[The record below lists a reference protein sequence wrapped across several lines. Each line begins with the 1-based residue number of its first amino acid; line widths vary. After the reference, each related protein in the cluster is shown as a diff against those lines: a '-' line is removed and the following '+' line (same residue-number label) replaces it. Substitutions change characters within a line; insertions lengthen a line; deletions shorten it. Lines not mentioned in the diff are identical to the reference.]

1 MESFYSHGKL
11 LLSAEYL
18 VLKGAMALALPTKLG
33 QYLSFKKKPS
43 NYLRW
48 KSFDENGLQWFDAKF
63 SIKEFKII
71 TTDNIKVANRLRNI
85 LLAIRN
91 QNPVFLIKYGGKITT
106 RLEFGRFWGLG
117 TSSTLIANLAKW
129 SNVDPYILLSETF
142 GGSGYDIACAS
153 AKKAIFYTRGIHSPR
168 VEEINFN
175 PSFKSALYFVYL
187 NQKINSRQAVKKMM
201 EKKINDSDIK
211 KANQFSKLIVSC
223 ETLSDFEVLL
233 TEHEYFISQLI
244 SINPVKEKHFQDFKG
259 AIKSLGAWG
268 GDFILATGDTNTPK
282 YFKKK
287 GFSIVFG
294 YNKLVY

>member
-1 MESFYSHGKL
+1 MESFYSHGKV

-18 VLKGAMALALPTKLG
+18 VLKGAKALALPTKLG

-43 NYLRW
+43 NHLRW
-48 KSFDENGLQWFDAKF
+48 KSFDENGLKWFDAKF

-71 TTDNIKVANRLRNI
+71 TTDNLKVANRLRNI

-91 QNPVFLIKYGGKITT
+91 QNPVFLIKYGGKIIT
-106 RLEFGRFWGLG
+106 RLEFGRYWGLG
-117 TSSTLIANLAKW
+117 SSSTLIANLAKW

-153 AKKAIFYTRGIHSPR
+153 AKKAIFYTRGIYSPR

-175 PSFKSALYFVYL
+175 PSFKSDLYFIYL
-187 NQKINSRQAVKKMM
+187 NQKINSRHAVKKMM
-201 EKKINDSDIK
+201 EKKINDGDIK
-211 KANQFSKLIVSC
+211 KADQFSKLIGSC

-233 TEHEYFISQLI
+233 TEHEHFISQLI
-244 SINPVKEKHFQDFKG
+244 SINPVKEKYFQDFTG
-259 AIKSLGAWG
+259 AIKSIGAWG

-294 YNKLVY
+294 YSKLIY

>member
-48 KSFDENGLQWFDAKF
+48 KSFDENGLKWFDAKF

-91 QNPVFLIKYGGKITT
+91 LNPVFLIKYGGKITT
-106 RLEFGRFWGLG
+106 RLEFGRYWGLG

-153 AKKAIFYTRGIHSPR
+153 AKKAIIYTRGVHSPR

-187 NQKINSRQAVKKMM
+187 NQKINSSQAVKKMM
-201 EKKINDSDIK
+201 EKKINDSDIN

-244 SINPVKEKHFQDFKG
+244 SINPVKEKYFQDFKG

-287 GFSIVFG
+287 GFSIVFE
-294 YNKLVY
+294 YNKLIY